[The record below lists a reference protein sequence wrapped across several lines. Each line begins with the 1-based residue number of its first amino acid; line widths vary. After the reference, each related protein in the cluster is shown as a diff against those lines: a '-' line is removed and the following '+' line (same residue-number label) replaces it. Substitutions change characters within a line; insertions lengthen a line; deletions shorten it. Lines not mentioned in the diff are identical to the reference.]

1 MSVTG
6 IQSQIDSV
14 NEEITNTSNKIEE
27 TDNLIKEI
35 EQAME
40 NVNLLWERVNA
51 DGCKNTFNHV
61 RKNCG
66 LPVVD
71 DTGTVTNG
79 DFQSYWVVK
88 DAAGNPCGDI
98 VSFGNALD
106 GVVSQI
112 DEVSVSMNDVMAKA
126 QEKIEEYKAEIA
138 NLESELNAL
147 QERMNDLT
155 DQLQAEK
162 IAEAKQYGEKVT
174 NDNVNVDNVF

>member
-1 MSVTG
+1 MSVAG
-6 IQSQIDSV
+6 IQSQIDNV
-14 NEEITNTSNKIEE
+14 NVEITNTSSEIEE
-27 TDNLIKEI
+27 IDNKIKEI
-35 EQAME
+35 EQAMK
-40 NVNLLWERVNA
+40 NVNLLWEKVNA

-71 DTGTVTNG
+71 DNDTVTNG
-79 DFQSYWVVK
+79 DSQNYWVVT
-88 DAAGNPCGDI
+88 DSAGNPCGDI

-112 DEVSVSMNDVMAKA
+112 DDVSVSMNDVMTKA
-126 QEKIEEYKAEIA
+126 QEKIEEYKAEIT

-147 QERMNDLT
+147 QERMNDLN
-155 DQLQAEK
+155 DQLQAEE

-174 NDNVNVDNVF
+174 TGNNNVDDVF